1 MLRINALVF
10 LTLLVAGRGGA
21 AQDRPVWPPPPDAPR
36 IEFVREIRCADLKPQ
51 RGWLGSIASLIGG
64 SSEDENLQLPFDI
77 VVAEGK
83 LYMTYQ
89 ETPALVEI
97 DPESKRFRLHADKER
112 PFDYPLGVCAAAGDV
127 YVTDS
132 GNGTVYRFD
141 GDDVVPLVT
150 EGLKRPTGIAYL
162 PDPARL
168 YVVDTEIHGVKV
180 FDLDGKLLETMGG
193 RGEAVQGF
201 NYPTFA
207 SARDGLLLIND
218 TMNYRVKLFDDAGGM
233 TAIGVEGD
241 GPGAFARPK
250 GIAVDARGNIYVV
263 DALFDNIQ
271 VFSPEGR
278 LLLVIGSAGRE
289 AGQFWSPAG
298 IDIAGDLIYVADTF
312 NHRIQ
317 ILRILGI

>member
-1 MLRINALVF
+1 
-10 LTLLVAGRGGA
+10 
-21 AQDRPVWPPPPDAPR
+21 VWPPPPDSSR
-36 IEFVREIRCADLKPQ
+36 IEYVREIRCADLKPQ
-51 RGWLGSIASLIGG
+51 RGWLGSVAGLIGG

-77 VVAEGK
+77 AVAGDK
-83 LYMTYQ
+83 LYMTCQ
-89 ETPALVEI
+89 ETPALVEVDI
-97 DPESKRFRLHADKER
+97 ESKRFRLHADKGR
-112 PFDYPLGVCAAAGDV
+112 PFDYPLAVCAAQGEV

-141 GDDVVPLVT
+141 GEDVEPLIT
-150 EGLKRPTGIAYL
+150 GGLKRPTGIAFL

-168 YVVDTEIHGVKV
+168 YVVDTEIHAVLV
-180 FDLDGKLLETMGG
+180 FDLDGKLMETMGG
-193 RGEAVQGF
+193 RGDAVQGF

-207 SARDGLLLIND
+207 SAGNGSLLIND
-218 TMNYRVKLFDDAGGM
+218 TMNYRVKLFDDGGGM

-250 GIAVDARGNIYVV
+250 GIAVDGQGSIYVV
-263 DALFDNIQ
+263 DALFDNVQ

-289 AGQFWSPAG
+289 VGQFWSPAG
-298 IDIAGDLIYVADTF
+298 IDIAGDLIYIADTF

-317 ILRILGI
+317 ILRILGS